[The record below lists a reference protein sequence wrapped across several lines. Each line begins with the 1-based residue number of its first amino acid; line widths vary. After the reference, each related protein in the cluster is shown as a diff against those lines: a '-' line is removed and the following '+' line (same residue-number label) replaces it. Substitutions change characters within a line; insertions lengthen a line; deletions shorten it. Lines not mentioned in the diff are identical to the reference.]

1 MGLHEAAAQLTA
13 ELTCPVGATVSG
25 RNARGQYQQTWTEA
39 ADLEM
44 LFLEMRCVN
53 PDSVRLIQFG
63 LTETTQVSFPGEQ

>member
-1 MGLHEAAAQLTA
+1 MAQAAAQLTA

-25 RNARGQYQQTWTEA
+25 RNAEGSTSKRGRTEA

-44 LFLEMRCVN
+44 LFLEMRCVS
-53 PDSVRLIQFG
+53 PDSERLIQFG